1 MSEDEYSQSQDEVD
15 GANYNN
21 PGHEDSGHDD
31 HWMPPDPGP
40 AGRIEDYQEALEQY
54 QQEYYALTKDYK
66 AQEEELATL
75 KAREAGRR
83 PAKGK
88 GRGAPSNRSLRG
100 PDAEGY
106 FADILKIGK
115 SFAVLYFPWHER
127 ASFTKKTNF
136 MKQMNAQ
143 RSNSVKSLKTQLP
156 PLLMAEGLLRT
167 DNPTEYT
174 RLLLH
179 PEDDRSMKCSVFP
192 PFLYPGLK
200 KAKGNVLL
208 SRAPPLAQSL
218 REHGRKAP
226 DPGTVGFIWGVK
238 TVTAGAVAFTVTVMT
253 FVIYWAS
260 MSGKEDFRPTGP
272 TSKIEFREI
281 FMRIQ
286 RLLMEKPD
294 APGIKK
300 IYKSWNDIV
309 FHGVTT
315 AAAPDHPTALNHE
328 SIEDELAE
336 ELAALDLV
344 PDEYD
349 EYQDEDEGGNSL
361 ISAAGLEYIAGSERQ
376 EERGPARAPAP
387 STSLAPRIQ
396 APTGAQAS
404 ATRHA
409 QVPNASHATA
419 AVGPAPRM
427 QVPTRHTQAP
437 DASHAPAVA
446 AGPAPRI
453 RAPAAHQT
461 QAPDTSHAPV
471 AGMGSAPRI
480 QVSAAHYSETPRASG
495 AQAAAGSP
503 VQAAGAQGK
512 AVRPALRG
520 EPAAASAPDLRR
532 SGHAQAP
539 VAPRAVVKPV
549 LEAEEELSDLTDLSE
564 ADLSAP
570 IRRPGTGGRRQV
582 HFTKDDD
589 YELVDAD
596 GDAYQGFDDVGGY
609 GYNEEEQGPLHGPS
623 KPAVS
628 AGREP
633 LEKPGRQLRTVAPR
647 PSATAEVGA
656 SSHHNEVQ
664 ADQHNISTTSVRGR
678 GLGRGGSGE
687 GTSATPVG
695 QAAGGR
701 AKKTK
706 SVVQEPESTVRN
718 ISTRQTRSSKY

>member
-15 GANYNN
+15 GADYDI

-75 KAREAGRR
+75 KARGAGRR

-88 GRGAPSNRSLRG
+88 GRGAPSNRSLKG

-115 SFAVLYFPWHER
+115 SFAVLYFPWLER
-127 ASFTKKTNF
+127 ASFTKKTNVPLATPAQMFASTSKIYPKYLTAMIYKHVPSKYHRLIPDADFTYFSTNF

-192 PFLYPGLK
+192 PFLYPELK

-208 SRAPPLAQSL
+208 SRAPPLARRYPSSL
-218 REHGRKAP
+218 VLMKAP

-315 AAAPDHPTALNHE
+315 AAAPNHPTALNHE

-336 ELAALDLV
+336 ELAALDLA

-349 EYQDEDEGGNSL
+349 EYQDEDEGGNSESMIICYVL
-361 ISAAGLEYIAGSERQ
+361 KGKRNAG
-376 EERGPARAPAP
+376 
-387 STSLAPRIQ
+387 
-396 APTGAQAS
+396 
-404 ATRHA
+404 RHA
-409 QVPNASHATA
+409 HQLLPRVWL
-419 AVGPAPRM
+419 PAYRP
-427 QVPTRHTQAP
+427 
-437 DASHAPAVA
+437 
-446 AGPAPRI
+446 
-453 RAPAAHQT
+453 
-461 QAPDTSHAPV
+461 
-471 AGMGSAPRI
+471 
-480 QVSAAHYSETPRASG
+480 PRAHRPPPL
-495 AQAAAGSP
+495 ATPKFPMLPMPQLPWVPLPVCKSP
-503 VQAAGAQGK
+503 
-512 AVRPALRG
+512 PAIPKPQMLPMHRLLLRVLLPVY
-520 EPAAASAPDLRR
+520 EPPPLTILKLPTLPMHRLLLWVPL
-532 SGHAQAP
+532 P
-539 VAPRAVVKPV
+539 VYKPLPLTIAKLPTLPVHRLLLEV
-549 LEAEEELSDLTDLSE
+549 LFKLQEPKEKPSDLPFAVNL
-564 ADLSAP
+564 
-570 IRRPGTGGRRQV
+570 
-582 HFTKDDD
+582 
-589 YELVDAD
+589 
-596 GDAYQGFDDVGGY
+596 
-609 GYNEEEQGPLHGPS
+609 PLH
-623 KPAVS
+623 
-628 AGREP
+628 R
-633 LEKPGRQLRTVAPR
+633 LLIF
-647 PSATAEVGA
+647 
-656 SSHHNEVQ
+656 
-664 ADQHNISTTSVRGR
+664 ADQVMPKLLWLLALLSNQCLKWR
-678 GLGRGGSGE
+678 
-687 GTSATPVG
+687 
-695 QAAGGR
+695 
-701 AKKTK
+701 
-706 SVVQEPESTVRN
+706 RN
-718 ISTRQTRSSKY
+718 SLI